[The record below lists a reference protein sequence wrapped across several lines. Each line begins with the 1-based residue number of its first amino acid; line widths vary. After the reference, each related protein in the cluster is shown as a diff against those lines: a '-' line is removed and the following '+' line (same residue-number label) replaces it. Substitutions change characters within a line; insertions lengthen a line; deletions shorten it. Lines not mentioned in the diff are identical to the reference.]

1 MEKSFLELVTCAN
14 TMNICVIENNL
25 PWCSPVYFVFDEKF
39 YFFSSPQSIHILYG
53 VDKKVSCSVF
63 CDGNE
68 TKKIKGVQMRGEIL
82 KPDFKESSKAFLKYI
97 KKFPFVIKDFG
108 QDFLSFK
115 NKFKAEIFCFDPEYI
130 VYTDNLEGFG
140 NKKILKADNL

>member
-1 MEKSFLELVTCAN
+1 MEKGFLELVTAEK

-68 TKKIKGVQMRGEIL
+68 TKKIKGAQMRGRIL
-82 KPDFKESSKAFLKYI
+82 KPGFKESSKAFLKYI
-97 KKFPFVIKDFG
+97 KKFPFVLKDSG
-108 QDFLSFK
+108 ADFLSFK
-115 NKFKAEIFCFDPEYI
+115 KKFRAEIFCFEPEYI
-130 VYTDNLEGFG
+130 VYTDNLAGFG
-140 NKKILKADNL
+140 NKTIIKAENI